1 MDFKTILIGE
11 VGLTGEIRGVN
22 SIEKRLIEA
31 QKMGFEKA
39 IIAESN
45 HTMKDIKNMEIIP
58 VNNIRQAMDLI
69 F

>member
-1 MDFKTILIGE
+1 MK
-11 VGLTGEIRGVN
+11 
-22 SIEKRLIEA
+22 KRLIEA

-45 HTMKDIKNMEIIP
+45 ENISREFKNMEIIP
-58 VNNIRQAMDLI
+58 VNNIRQVMDLL